1 MSFRFGYRFI
11 NVDRSMCL
19 DEDMK
24 MSDCG
29 KVETTWNMNF
39 ANAMGGYQIE
49 SSLDDTLCLGGA
61 KAPQGGVCI
70 KDMSAASGKGKAAK
84 TAKQQ
89 LKMLAFAIEP
99 AFGNELGFGVQ
110 NQN

>member
-1 MSFRFGYRFI
+1 
-11 NVDRSMCL
+11 
-19 DEDMK
+19 
-24 MSDCG
+24 
-29 KVETTWNMNF
+29 
-39 ANAMGGYQIE
+39 
-49 SSLDDTLCLGGA
+49 
-61 KAPQGGVCI
+61 
-70 KDMSAASGKGKAAK
+70 MSAASGKGKAAK